1 MNQRRGKSAGVSAA
15 LMMASVFAACTAQ
28 PSVGRNAL
36 SKPSEIDPTTFAAGD
51 AALKRRLQLK
61 PNTGKAKNV
70 ILFIGDGMGISTLT
84 AARIYTGQKL
94 GKLGEDHVLAMERL
108 PYSALI
114 KTYNT
119 NLQVADSAGTAT
131 AILTGTKTKGGVI
144 NIARDAARQNCI
156 EALQAPLDSLAQQA
170 AAAGLSTGVV
180 STARITHATPA
191 VMYAHSADRNWEQ
204 PKDIPAPYRQAGCT
218 SIAEQLIYA
227 DHGLDVV
234 LGGGA
239 RAFDT
244 IVQDWPGTYASA
256 LPMLKSAPADKPV
269 LGLFAQS
276 HLPYRRL
283 RPEDTPVPTLEA
295 MTRFAIERLSGNPS
309 GYFLMV
315 EAGRIDHGHHAGKA
329 ELALEEAFAFDK
341 AIQAALEMIDLD
353 DTLVLVTADHSHV
366 LTMAG
371 YPARGNPILGVVK
384 GTEEN
389 GEPSEDAYIAP
400 DGKPYTTLGYHNGP
414 GAQKG
419 VRDPRTRPGEVIH
432 QVAAI
437 GSYSETHGG
446 EDVALLAAGPA
457 AYLVG
462 GVLEQHVIYHI
473 MHHALRLPPT
483 ADLRKASP

>member
-1 MNQRRGKSAGVSAA
+1 MGS
-15 LMMASVFAACTAQ
+15 
-28 PSVGRNAL
+28 NAL
-36 SKPSEIDPTTFAAGD
+36 SQASDLDPTTFAAGE
-51 AALKRRLQLK
+51 AALKQRLQLK
-61 PNTGKAKNV
+61 PNTQKAKNV
-70 ILFIGDGMGISTLT
+70 ILFIGDGMGVSTLT

-94 GKLGEDHVLAMERL
+94 GKLGEEHVLAMETL

-131 AILTGTKTKGGVI
+131 AMLTGTKTKGGVI
-144 NIARDAARQNCI
+144 NIGRRAARQNCI
-156 EALQAPLDSLAQQA
+156 QAQQAPLESLAQKA
-170 AAAGLSTGVV
+170 GAAGLSTGVV

-204 PKDIPAPYRQAGCT
+204 PKDVPEPYREAGCT
-218 SIAEQLIYA
+218 SIAEQLIYG
-227 DHGLDVV
+227 DHGLDLVF
-234 LGGGA
+234 GGGA

-244 IVQDWPGTYASA
+244 ILQDWPGTQSSVLSELEA
-256 LPMLKSAPADKPV
+256 APSSKPV

-283 RPEDTPVPTLEA
+283 RPQETSVPTLEA
-295 MTRFAIERLSGNPS
+295 MTRLAIKRLSTNPS

-341 AIQAALEMIDLD
+341 AIQAALEMIDLNE
-353 DTLVLVTADHSHV
+353 TLVLVTADHSHV

-384 GTEEN
+384 GTDES
-389 GEPSEDAYIAP
+389 GQAMDKAYLAP
-400 DGKPYTTLGYHNGP
+400 DGMPYTTLGYHNGP
-414 GAQKG
+414 GAKKG
-419 VRDPRTRPGEVIH
+419 VRDPRTRPGDVVH

-437 GSYSETHGG
+437 AAYSETHGG
-446 EDVALLAAGPA
+446 EDVALLAAGPG

-473 MHHALRLPPT
+473 MHHALRLPKGTQPP
-483 ADLRKASP
+483 LP